1 MCVPCMHASVRVA
14 ACEKG
19 GRGVQ
24 GFQDADHLCQ
34 QLNLAVV
41 PDSLVAAALCNAGT
55 RVCVCSS
62 CMAARDSCA
71 PPPFCKPVADSPPEP
86 CLVIKTPPPPKIT
99 CHATLKCHPLCLA
112 AMSCVCSMCVSVT
125 PALICVSSPLP
136 VLLCVCSMQCPPH
149 HPDAAAGGAWVC
161 GVCRLSRGL
170 ARAAGRNHGP
180 PHKQRE

>member
-86 CLVIKTPPPPKIT
+86 CLVSMTPPPQNNMS
-99 CHATLKCHPLCLA
+99 CHPQ
-112 AMSCVCSMCVSVT
+112 MSPPLPGGHVVCVLHVRQCNTCTHMCVIPS
-125 PALICVSSPLP
+125 
-136 VLLCVCSMQCPPH
+136 
-149 HPDAAAGGAWVC
+149 
-161 GVCRLSRGL
+161 
-170 ARAAGRNHGP
+170 ARAAMCVLHAVP
-180 PHKQRE
+180 PTSSRRSCRRCLGLWCMQTFPRLGQGCWTQSWATSQAT